1 MRESPDMEEGSMT
14 HDAEIPPSSVAA
26 EPFLFEQGKSEYS
39 GRLGWGC
46 DYAGA
51 AVVGG

>member
-1 MRESPDMEEGSMT
+1 MT